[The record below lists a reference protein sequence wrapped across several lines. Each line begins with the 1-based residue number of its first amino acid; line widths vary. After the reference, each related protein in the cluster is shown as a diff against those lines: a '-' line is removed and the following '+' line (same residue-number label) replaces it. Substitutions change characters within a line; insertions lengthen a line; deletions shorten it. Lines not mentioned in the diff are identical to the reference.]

1 MKGNGMKKSI
11 MIGGLVIAGLGVSA
25 YVAFGGPGASSTA
38 LSSLASASLTPQA
51 STSSAP
57 KEVLPI
63 NGGNPI
69 VNDSKVTGFSIKSAI
84 SENNVDPISKKI
96 VTDHLE
102 VTLTNVSAKDI
113 SQFEV
118 YYSIKD
124 LVTNVLDSYY
134 SKLNGFVL
142 RAGETKAFHFDNIGQ
157 ADHFPEN
164 NYSLYRTTKNA
175 MQIDITVSAPLYK
188 VELVTI
194 KKDKGG
200 TEKVD

>member
-11 MIGGLVIAGLGVSA
+11 MIGGLIIAGLGVSA

-38 LSSLASASLTPQA
+38 LNSLASASLTPQA

-57 KEVLPI
+57 KQVLPI

-84 SENNVDPISKKI
+84 AENNVDLTSKKI
-96 VTDHLE
+96 ATDHLE
-102 VTLTNVSAKDI
+102 ITLKNITTKDI

-124 LVTNVLDSYY
+124 LVTNVSDSYF
-134 SKLNGFVL
+134 SKLSGFVL
-142 RAGETKAFHFDNIGQ
+142 KAGATEAFHFDNTGQ
-157 ADHFPEN
+157 PGHYPEN

-175 MQIDITVSAPLYK
+175 MQIEVTVSAPSYK
-188 VELVTI
+188 VESVTI
-194 KKDKGG
+194 MKDKGG

>member
-11 MIGGLVIAGLGVSA
+11 MIGGLIIAGLGVSA

-38 LSSLASASLTPQA
+38 LNSLASASLTPQA

-57 KEVLPI
+57 KQVLPI

-84 SENNVDPISKKI
+84 AENNVDLTSKKI
-96 VTDHLE
+96 ATDHLE
-102 VTLTNVSAKDI
+102 ITLKNITTKDI

-124 LVTNVLDSYY
+124 LVTNVSDSYF
-134 SKLNGFVL
+134 SKLSGFVL
-142 RAGETKAFHFDNIGQ
+142 KAGATEAFHFDNTGQ
-157 ADHFPEN
+157 PGHYPEN
-164 NYSLYRTTKNA
+164 NYSLYRTTKRA
-175 MQIDITVSAPLYK
+175 FIQGRVGHDYERQGRYRES
-188 VELVTI
+188 
-194 KKDKGG
+194 
-200 TEKVD
+200 

>member
-11 MIGGLVIAGLGVSA
+11 MIGGLIIAGLGVSA

-38 LSSLASASLTPQA
+38 LNSLASASLTPQA

-57 KEVLPI
+57 KQVLPI

-84 SENNVDPISKKI
+84 AENNVDLTSKKI
-96 VTDHLE
+96 ATDHLE
-102 VTLTNVSAKDI
+102 ITLKNITTKDI

-124 LVTNVLDSYY
+124 LVTNVSDSYF
-134 SKLNGFVL
+134 SKLSGFVL
-142 RAGETKAFHFDNIGQ
+142 KAGATEAFHFDKTGQ
-157 ADHFPEN
+157 PGHYPEN

-175 MQIDITVSAPLYK
+175 MQIEVTVSAPSYK
-188 VELVTI
+188 VESVTI
-194 KKDKGG
+194 MKDKGG

>member
-1 MKGNGMKKSI
+1 MKGYGMKKSV

-25 YVAFGGPGASSTA
+25 YVAFGGSGTSSKVVNPV
-38 LSSLASASLTPQA
+38 ASASVTPQPTA
-51 STSSAP
+51 SAASQR
-57 KEVLPI
+57 VLPVS
-63 NGGNPI
+63 GGNPI
-69 VNDSKVTGFSIKSAI
+69 VNASQVAGFIIKSAI
-84 SENNVDPISKKI
+84 AENNIDPISKKI

-118 YYSIKD
+118 FYNIKD
-124 LVTNVLDSYY
+124 VVTNVSDSYF
-134 SKLNGFVL
+134 SKLSGFVL
-142 RAGETKAFHFDNIGQ
+142 KAGETKAFHFDNTGQ
-157 ADHFPEN
+157 PGHYPEN

-188 VELVTI
+188 VETVSI